1 VNSAVGTTSLF
12 SAPEQLPV
20 HEKTDTPTP
29 VINPFQA
36 PAFAEGTP
44 EPSAAWAEEPGAGE

>member
-1 VNSAVGTTSLF
+1 MNSAVGTTSLF

-20 HEKTDTPTP
+20 HERTDTPTP

-44 EPSAAWAEEPGAGE
+44 EASAAWAEDPGAGE

>member
-1 VNSAVGTTSLF
+1 MSSAVGTTSLF

-20 HEKTDTPTP
+20 HERTDTPTP
-29 VINPFQA
+29 VLNPFQA

-44 EPSAAWAEEPGAGE
+44 GFDADPAEDLGAAE